1 MGETDS
7 TIVDVY
13 HEEEDFKINKTQ
25 LLAEIELQ
33 ISKKQSKGSRA
44 SRGLLQ
50 QSRTSDDT
58 SSLNQ

>member
-1 MGETDS
+1 MGGTDS

-13 HEEEDFKINKTQ
+13 HEEEDLKMNKTQ

-44 SRGLLQ
+44 SRGLL
-50 QSRTSDDT
+50 
-58 SSLNQ
+58 